1 MKLMRI
7 GPVGAEIP
15 VVMDGNGDT
24 FDVSG
29 LAGDFDG
36 AFFSGGGEARIAEHA
51 GRLPKIDIAG
61 MRIGAPIAR
70 PGAVL
75 CIGLNYVAHAAESG
89 AAAPA
94 APVLFYKS
102 PNTVVGP
109 NDEVLIPRG
118 STKTDWEVELGVVI
132 GRTAR
137 YLPSRQ
143 AALACVAGYVL
154 SNDVSERAFQLE
166 ISGGQWSKGKSC
178 ETFNPLGPYLVTDD
192 EIGDPQDLR
201 LRTWVNGEVRQDS
214 STRDMIFDVAEI
226 IFQLSQ
232 VLVLDPGDLINT
244 GTPQGVALS
253 GRFPYL
259 KFGDVMELEIGG
271 LGRQRQVVGSA

>member
-75 CIGLNYVAHAAESG
+75 CIGLNYAAHAAESG

-259 KFGDVMELEIGG
+259 KSGDVMELEIGG

>member
-75 CIGLNYVAHAAESG
+75 CIGLNYAAHAAESG

-118 STKTDWEVELGVVI
+118 STKADWEVELGVVI

-259 KFGDVMELEIGG
+259 KSGDVMELEIGG